1 MKLKYFTIEA
11 YESVSLF
18 LRRIRFSVSAI
29 DDYTIQN
36 ISESMG
42 KGIRVV
48 TLLNNLANRNVK
60 LEIGN
65 HQLEEVKK
73 HFSKLTI
80 NTKPKGSKYRE
91 DDLGNIE
98 DLY

>member
-1 MKLKYFTIEA
+1 MELKYFTIET

-18 LRRIRFSVSAI
+18 LRRVRFSI
-29 DDYTIQN
+29 PTLEDYTIQS

-48 TLLNNLANRNVK
+48 TLLNNLANQNVK
-60 LEIGN
+60 LEIGD

-73 HFSKLTI
+73 HFSKLTV
-80 NTKPKGSKYRE
+80 NTKPKGSKYR
-91 DDLGNIE
+91 DDGLGNIE